1 MAGEPHRPGV
11 ELPGSEDAHS
21 CAATSN
27 SPEASLHGLS
37 ADMYPDPILWEE
49 RRCMALKKL
58 AHVAELAPCK
68 QSDAQLNDLMSPFE
82 APELIQRF

>member
-1 MAGEPHRPGV
+1 
-11 ELPGSEDAHS
+11 
-21 CAATSN
+21 
-27 SPEASLHGLS
+27 
-37 ADMYPDPILWEE
+37 
-49 RRCMALKKL
+49 MALKKL